1 MPSSQIK
8 SMMINVKRN
17 EKYTAKYLSN
27 LVSFFMLLQLSNKD
41 YDGMKGIRVNLTGVN
56 MFKHLLVPVDGSD
69 VSKKSLKKVAELA
82 KSDKAAVTLVYVS
95 DPMPPM
101 VYSDSS
107 MGYGISQKDHKKVCE
122 AYAADVF
129 KKASLLLGASV
140 KASTLHIPNSNL
152 SEGILD
158 GAKKSKADVIVMAS
172 HKRTGI
178 KSVLLGSETHEVIVH
193 SKIPVLVLG

>member
-1 MPSSQIK
+1 
-8 SMMINVKRN
+8 
-17 EKYTAKYLSN
+17 
-27 LVSFFMLLQLSNKD
+27 
-41 YDGMKGIRVNLTGVN
+41 MKGIKVNLIGVN

-82 KSDKAAVTLVYVS
+82 KADKAAVTLVYVS

-122 AYAADVF
+122 AYAADVL

-152 SEGILD
+152 SGGILD